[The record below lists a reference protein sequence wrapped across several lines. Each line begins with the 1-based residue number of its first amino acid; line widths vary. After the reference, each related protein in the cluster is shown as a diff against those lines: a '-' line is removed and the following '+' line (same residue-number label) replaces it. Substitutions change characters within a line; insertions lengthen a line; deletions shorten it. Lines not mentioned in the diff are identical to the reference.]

1 MIFVFTEDHCCKD
14 NPLKETDH
22 KSGKMP
28 LAYFTRSLVCLQMQL
43 EYYFLACV
51 SPYFTTTTTGHIHH
65 GAVLCTVAMD
75 QKG

>member
-43 EYYFLACV
+43 EYYFLA
-51 SPYFTTTTTGHIHH
+51 
-65 GAVLCTVAMD
+65 
-75 QKG
+75 